1 MVDIEVVL
9 ATLAKEGENA
19 SWTSVCWKC
28 NCSKEELSMAISAIF
43 IDSSA
48 ACRACKRMLDENEPK
63 ITNTKRREE
72 MSKNQNKNQQNE
84 NQKQSQQPQQ
94 PQKAQ
99 APAVKPTSSK
109 AQTPSQK
116 VDEMLAE
123 LAGNVTELKETK
135 VLVIE
140 KIKEVDATIKE
151 LDDIKGKM
159 GGMKKQLEEF
169 QRNITKQENGY
180 LKLEKELV
188 ALRETTVKPI
198 VVEVSIENDT
208 YAAKDGAIISTE
220 GHEKVFKNLRSNTA
234 IDDKYNG
241 RELKITSN
249 MKAILAN
256 AKDATV
262 SFVFVDGAKATQERI
277 TSLVNKD

>member
-1 MVDIEVVL
+1 MADIEVVL
-9 ATLAKEGENA
+9 ATLAKEGKNA

-43 IDSSA
+43 TGSPI
-48 ACRACKRMLDENEPK
+48 ACRACKQLLTENES
-63 ITNTKRREE
+63 KRREKT
-72 MSKNQNKNQQNE
+72 MSKNQNQNQQTKKNQQT
-84 NQKQSQQPQQ
+84 QAQPQQ

-99 APAVKPTSSK
+99 TPAVKPTSSK

-208 YAAKDGAIISTE
+208 YTAKDGAVISTD
-220 GHEKVFKNLRSNTA
+220 GHEKVFKSLRSNTA